1 MDLCRFWRS
10 FTTNCFPMYEWMKLN
25 REKRRIA
32 WPSEYIFSAAYSP
45 GDYPSCSTNDYS
57 EWIHLGIFFCVFSV
71 QLLLCRIIQ
80 MDFMQHHFGFIGKLK
95 FQLGDCMHSLRKYF
109 ESVCKS
115 NAHTQ
120 TNTHENNRKKNGEN
134 YYPSDCHRPT
144 LISLNKDFNE
154 R

>member
-1 MDLCRFWRS
+1 
-10 FTTNCFPMYEWMKLN
+10 
-25 REKRRIA
+25 
-32 WPSEYIFSAAYSP
+32 
-45 GDYPSCSTNDYS
+45 
-57 EWIHLGIFFCVFSV
+57 
-71 QLLLCRIIQ
+71 